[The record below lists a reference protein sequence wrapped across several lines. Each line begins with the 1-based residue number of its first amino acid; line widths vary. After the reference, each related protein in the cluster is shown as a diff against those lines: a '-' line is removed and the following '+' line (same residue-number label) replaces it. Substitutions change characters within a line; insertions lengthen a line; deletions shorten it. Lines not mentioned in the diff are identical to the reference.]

1 MYKVK
6 DERGNLK
13 GMKSLYA
20 KRTHLMKDGPLFGYY
35 DGVIVHGTMCED
47 CQLGSKHPIELSTD
61 ETLLAPLYVELNE
74 PLGDQVH
81 PAQMIAQKR
90 TYAQWVI
97 MGKNQEMPSV

>member
-1 MYKVK
+1 VLRCGPLLPQVLRQKNEDFWNLMYKVK

-61 ETLLAPLYVELNE
+61 ETLLAPL
-74 PLGDQVH
+74 
-81 PAQMIAQKR
+81 
-90 TYAQWVI
+90 
-97 MGKNQEMPSV
+97 